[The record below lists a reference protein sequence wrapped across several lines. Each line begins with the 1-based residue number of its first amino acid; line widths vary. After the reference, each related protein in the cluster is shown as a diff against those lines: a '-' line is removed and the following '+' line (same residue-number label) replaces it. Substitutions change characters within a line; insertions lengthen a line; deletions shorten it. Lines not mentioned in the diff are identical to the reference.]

1 MLVLCFR
8 SFCLAYICKK
18 ELNRVE
24 LMELLNWGNP
34 PTNICVQHWYVAKT
48 RYFRQELKIR
58 DWLTEHS
65 IENFVP
71 TERLRT
77 QGRTAKTSERV
88 LAPNLVFLKASKE
101 DACSYVSDYGLQ
113 MQYIIDCA
121 THRMMVIPDKEMDD
135 FVRVFNY
142 SVTEG
147 GLVDRKLDLG
157 DRVRVTQGPLSGV
170 EGNVVELDGRYY
182 VVVGLHGFMWAKAHV
197 PRAWLEKVR

>member
-1 MLVLCFR
+1 MF
-8 SFCLAYICKK
+8 AYSCKK
-18 ELNRVE
+18 ELRVV
-24 LMELLNWGNP
+24 LMESADRGNA
-34 PTNICVQHWYVAKT
+34 PTDKGIRHWYVART

-58 DWLTEHS
+58 DWLTERS
-65 IENFVP
+65 IDSFVP
-71 TERLRT
+71 TEKLRVP
-77 QGRTAKTSERV
+77 GRSGKTSERV

-101 DACSYVSDYGLQ
+101 DACSYVSDYGLK

-147 GLVDRKLDLG
+147 GLVDFKLNLG
-157 DRVRVTQGPLSGV
+157 DRVRVTQGPLCGV
-170 EGNVVELDGRYY
+170 EGNVVKLDGRYY

-197 PRAWLEKVR
+197 PRAWLEIIR